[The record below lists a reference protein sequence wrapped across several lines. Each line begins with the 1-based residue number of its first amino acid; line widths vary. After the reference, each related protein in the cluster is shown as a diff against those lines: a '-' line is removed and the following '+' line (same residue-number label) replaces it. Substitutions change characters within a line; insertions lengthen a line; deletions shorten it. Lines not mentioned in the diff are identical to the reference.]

1 MVKDNQFI
9 QKGHKT
15 MNILTSEDLQN
26 ILKIGERQ
34 AKALMRTKG
43 FPSRK
48 IGREYRV
55 TESALQ
61 QWLDNTKSVK
71 LDYSKC

>member
-1 MVKDNQFI
+1 
-9 QKGHKT
+9 
-15 MNILTSEDLQN
+15 MNILTAEDLQK

-43 FPSRK
+43 FPSCK

-61 QWLDNTKSVK
+61 QWLDSTKSIK